1 MKKTFE
7 MNGKAYDSMTTIAK
21 ELGVKRIYPKDFAKY
36 GITESS
42 KDKSADTATDTAD
55 TADTATD
62 TTDTATDN
70 STDCNNLTLEQLS
83 EKLKVLSLEKLED
96 VAKSLSLE
104 KVTVTND
111 SIKRMQLTMA
121 IKRAVFP
128 TIFTKVGAKR
138 NASSWKDVSLDKM
151 IKVAKKNKISYK
163 DYQNDRITR
172 MHLVMAF
179 NKSGLTAE
187 KCGVI

>member
-7 MNGKAYDSMTTIAK
+7 MNGKAYDSMTAIAK

-42 KDKSADTATDTAD
+42 KNDSADTTA
-55 TADTATD
+55 ANS
-62 TTDTATDN
+62 TDN
-70 STDCNNLTLEQLS
+70 STGYNDLTLEQLS
-83 EKLKVLSLEKLED
+83 EKLKGLSLEKLED
-96 VAKSLSLE
+96 VAKGLSLE

-111 SIKRMQLTMA
+111 NIKRMQLTMA

-128 TIFTKVGAKR
+128 TIFPKVVAKR

-172 MHLVMAF
+172 MHLVMSF

>member
-7 MNGKAYDSMTTIAK
+7 MNGKAYDSMTAIAK

-36 GITESS
+36 GITESG
-42 KDKSADTATDTAD
+42 KNDSA
-55 TADTATD
+55 
-62 TTDTATDN
+62 DTATDN

-83 EKLKVLSLEKLED
+83 EKLKGLSLEKLEG
-96 VAKSLSLE
+96 VAKGLSLE
-104 KVTVTND
+104 KVTVKND

-128 TIFTKVGAKR
+128 TIFPKVQTKR

-151 IKVAKKNKISYK
+151 IKVANKNKISYK

-187 KCGVI
+187 KCGVK

>member
-7 MNGKAYDSMTTIAK
+7 MNGKAYDSMTAIAK

-42 KDKSADTATDTAD
+42 KDKSADTATA
-55 TADTATD
+55 
-62 TTDTATDN
+62 N
-70 STDCNNLTLEQLS
+70 STGYNDLTLEQLS

-111 SIKRMQLTMA
+111 NIKRMQLTMA

-128 TIFTKVGAKR
+128 TIFPKVQTKR
-138 NASSWKDVSLDKM
+138 NVSSWKDVSLDKM

>member
-7 MNGKAYDSMTTIAK
+7 MNGKTYDSMTAIAK

-42 KDKSADTATDTAD
+42 KNDSADTA
-55 TADTATD
+55 
-62 TTDTATDN
+62 DTATDN

-83 EKLKVLSLEKLED
+83 EKIKGLSLEKLED

-128 TIFTKVGAKR
+128 TIFPKVQTKR
-138 NASSWKDVSLDKM
+138 NASSWKDVSLTDM

-179 NKSGLTAE
+179 NNSGLTAE
-187 KCGVI
+187 KCVVI

>member
-7 MNGKAYDSMTTIAK
+7 MNGKTYDSMTAIDK
-21 ELGVKRIYPKDFAKY
+21 ELGVKRIYTKDFAKY

-42 KDKSADTATDTAD
+42 KNDSADSAD
-55 TADTATD
+55 SA
-62 TTDTATDN
+62 DTATDN

-83 EKLKVLSLEKLED
+83 EKLKGLSLEKLEG
-96 VAKSLSLE
+96 VAKGLSLE

-187 KCGVI
+187 KCGVK

>member
-7 MNGKAYDSMTTIAK
+7 MNGKAYDSMTAIAK

-36 GITESS
+36 GITESG
-42 KDKSADTATDTAD
+42 KNDSADTATDT
-55 TADTATD
+55 
-62 TTDTATDN
+62 
-70 STDCNNLTLEQLS
+70 STGYNDLTLEQLS
-83 EKLKVLSLEKLED
+83 EKLKGLTLDKLEG
-96 VAKSLSLE
+96 VAKGLSLE

-128 TIFTKVGAKR
+128 TIFPKVGAKR

>member
-7 MNGKAYDSMTTIAK
+7 MNGKAYDSMTAIAK

-42 KDKSADTATDTAD
+42 KNDSAD

-62 TTDTATDN
+62 N
-70 STDCNNLTLEQLS
+70 STGYNDLTLEQLS
-83 EKLKVLSLEKLED
+83 EKLKGLSLEKLEG
-96 VAKSLSLE
+96 VAKGLSLE

-111 SIKRMQLTMA
+111 NIKRMQLTMA

-128 TIFTKVGAKR
+128 TIFPKVQTKR
-138 NASSWKDVSLDKM
+138 NVSSWKDVSLTDM

>member
-7 MNGKAYDSMTTIAK
+7 MNGKAYDSMTAIAK

-42 KDKSADTATDTAD
+42 KNDSADTATDK
-55 TADTATD
+55 
-62 TTDTATDN
+62 
-70 STDCNNLTLEQLS
+70 STGYNDLTLEQLS
-83 EKLKVLSLEKLED
+83 EKLKGLSLEKLED
-96 VAKSLSLE
+96 VAKGLSLE

-111 SIKRMQLTMA
+111 NIKRMQLTMA

-128 TIFTKVGAKR
+128 TIFPKVQTKR
-138 NASSWKDVSLDKM
+138 NVSSWKDVSLDKM

-187 KCGVI
+187 KCGVK

>member
-7 MNGKAYDSMTTIAK
+7 MNGKSYDSMTAIAK
-21 ELGVKRIYPKDFAKY
+21 ELGVKRIYPNDFAKY

-42 KDKSADTATDTAD
+42 KDKSADTSTDTA
-55 TADTATD
+55 
-62 TTDTATDN
+62 DTATDN

-83 EKLKVLSLEKLED
+83 EKLKGLSLEKLED

-138 NASSWKDVSLDKM
+138 SASSWKDVSLADM

>member
-7 MNGKAYDSMTTIAK
+7 MNGKAYDSMTAIAK

-42 KDKSADTATDTAD
+42 KDKSADNS
-55 TADTATD
+55 
-62 TTDTATDN
+62 TDN
-70 STDCNNLTLEQLS
+70 STGYNDLTLEQLS
-83 EKLKVLSLEKLED
+83 EKLKGLTLDKLEG
-96 VAKSLSLE
+96 VAKGLSLE
-104 KVTVTND
+104 KVTVKND

-121 IKRAVFP
+121 IKRAIFP
-128 TIFTKVGAKR
+128 TIFPKVGAKR

>member
-7 MNGKAYDSMTTIAK
+7 MNGKAYDSMTAIAK

-42 KDKSADTATDTAD
+42 KNDSADNS
-55 TADTATD
+55 
-62 TTDTATDN
+62 TDN
-70 STDCNNLTLEQLS
+70 STGYNDLTLEQLS
-83 EKLKVLSLEKLED
+83 EKLKGLSLEKLEGI
-96 VAKSLSLE
+96 AKGLSLE

-111 SIKRMQLTMA
+111 NIKRMQLTMA

-128 TIFTKVGAKR
+128 TIFPKVQTKR
-138 NASSWKDVSLDKM
+138 NVSSWKDVSLDKM
-151 IKVAKKNKISYK
+151 IKVAKKNKISYN

-187 KCGVI
+187 KCGVK

>member
-7 MNGKAYDSMTTIAK
+7 MNGKAYDSMTAIAK

-42 KDKSADTATDTAD
+42 KNDSA
-55 TADTATD
+55 
-62 TTDTATDN
+62 DTATDN
-70 STDCNNLTLEQLS
+70 STGYNDLTLEQLS
-83 EKLKVLSLEKLED
+83 EKLKGLSLEKLEG
-96 VAKSLSLE
+96 VAKGLSLE

-128 TIFTKVGAKR
+128 TIFPKVQTKR
-138 NASSWKDVSLDKM
+138 NVSSWKDVSLDKM

>member
-7 MNGKAYDSMTTIAK
+7 MNGKTYDSMTAIAK

-42 KDKSADTATDTAD
+42 KTESSDTAAD
-55 TADTATD
+55 NS
-62 TTDTATDN
+62 TDN
-70 STDCNNLTLEQLS
+70 STGYNDLTLEQLS
-83 EKLKVLSLEKLED
+83 ERLKELTLSQLED
-96 VAKSLSLE
+96 VAKGLSLE

-111 SIKRMQLTMA
+111 NIKRMQLTMA

-128 TIFTKVGAKR
+128 TIFTKIGAKR

-187 KCGVI
+187 KCVVK

>member
-7 MNGKAYDSMTTIAK
+7 MNGKAYDSMTAIAK

-36 GITESS
+36 GITENS
-42 KDKSADTATDTAD
+42 KNDSADTANTA
-55 TADTATD
+55 
-62 TTDTATDN
+62 DTATDN
-70 STDCNNLTLEQLS
+70 STDNSTGYNDLTLEQLS
-83 EKLKVLSLEKLED
+83 EKLKGLTLDKLEG
-96 VAKSLSLE
+96 VAKGLSLE

-111 SIKRMQLTMA
+111 NIKRMQLTMA

-128 TIFTKVGAKR
+128 TIFPKVGAKR

>member
-7 MNGKAYDSMTTIAK
+7 MNGKTYDSMTAIAK

-42 KDKSADTATDTAD
+42 KDKSADTATD
-55 TADTATD
+55 
-62 TTDTATDN
+62 N
-70 STDCNNLTLEQLS
+70 STGYNDLTLEQLS
-83 EKLKVLSLEKLED
+83 EKLKGLSLEKLEG
-96 VAKSLSLE
+96 VAKGLSLE
-104 KVTVTND
+104 KVTVKND

-128 TIFTKVGAKR
+128 TIFPKVQTKR

>member
-7 MNGKAYDSMTTIAK
+7 MNGKAYDSMTAIAK
-21 ELGVKRIYPKDFAKY
+21 ELGVKRIYHKDFAKY

-42 KDKSADTATDTAD
+42 KDKSADTATDTA
-55 TADTATD
+55 
-62 TTDTATDN
+62 
-70 STDCNNLTLEQLS
+70 TDCNNLTLEQLS
-83 EKLKVLSLEKLED
+83 EKLKGLSLEKLEG

-111 SIKRMQLTMA
+111 NIKRMQLTMA

-128 TIFTKVGAKR
+128 TIFPKVQTKR
-138 NASSWKDVSLDKM
+138 NVSRWKDVSLTDM

-187 KCGVI
+187 KCGVK

>member
-7 MNGKAYDSMTTIAK
+7 MNGKAYDSMTAIAK

-42 KDKSADTATDTAD
+42 KNDSA
-55 TADTATD
+55 
-62 TTDTATDN
+62 DTATDN
-70 STDCNNLTLEQLS
+70 STGYNDLTLEQLS
-83 EKLKVLSLEKLED
+83 EKLKGLTLDKLEG
-96 VAKSLSLE
+96 VAKGLSLE
-104 KVTVTND
+104 KVTVKND

-128 TIFTKVGAKR
+128 TIFPKVGAKR

-151 IKVAKKNKISYK
+151 IKVAKKNKISYN

>member
-7 MNGKAYDSMTTIAK
+7 MNGKAYDSITAIAK

-42 KDKSADTATDTAD
+42 KNDSA
-55 TADTATD
+55 
-62 TTDTATDN
+62 DTATDN
-70 STDCNNLTLEQLS
+70 STGYNDLTLEQLS
-83 EKLKVLSLEKLED
+83 EKLKGLTLDKLEG
-96 VAKSLSLE
+96 VAKGLSLE

-111 SIKRMQLTMA
+111 NIKRMQLTMA

-128 TIFTKVGAKR
+128 TIFPKVQTKR
-138 NASSWKDVSLDKM
+138 NVSSWKDVSLTDM
-151 IKVAKKNKISYK
+151 IKVAKKNKITYK

>member
-7 MNGKAYDSMTTIAK
+7 MNGKAYDSMTAIAK

-36 GITESS
+36 GITENS
-42 KDKSADTATDTAD
+42 KDKSADTATD
-55 TADTATD
+55 
-62 TTDTATDN
+62 N
-70 STDCNNLTLEQLS
+70 STGYNDLTLEQLS
-83 EKLKVLSLEKLED
+83 EKLKGLSLEKLEG
-96 VAKSLSLE
+96 VAKGLSLE

-111 SIKRMQLTMA
+111 NIKRMQLTMA

-128 TIFTKVGAKR
+128 TIFQKVGAKR

>member
-7 MNGKAYDSMTTIAK
+7 MNGKTYDSMTAIAK

-42 KDKSADTATDTAD
+42 KNDSADTT
-55 TADTATD
+55 TD
-62 TTDTATDN
+62 TTTDN
-70 STDCNNLTLEQLS
+70 STDNSTGYNDLTLEQLS
-83 EKLKVLSLEKLED
+83 EKLKGLSLEKLEG
-96 VAKSLSLE
+96 VAKGLSLE
-104 KVTVTND
+104 KVTVKND

-128 TIFTKVGAKR
+128 TIFPKVQTKR
-138 NASSWKDVSLDKM
+138 NVSSWKDVSLDKM
-151 IKVAKKNKISYK
+151 IKVANKNKISYK

>member
-7 MNGKAYDSMTTIAK
+7 MNGKTYDSMTAIAK

-42 KDKSADTATDTAD
+42 GDKSSDTAA
-55 TADTATD
+55 
-62 TTDTATDN
+62 DN
-70 STDCNNLTLEQLS
+70 STGYNDLTLEQLS
-83 EKLKVLSLEKLED
+83 EKLKGLTLDKLEG
-96 VAKSLSLE
+96 VAKGLSLE
-104 KVTVTND
+104 KVTVKND

-128 TIFTKVGAKR
+128 TVFTKVGAKR
-138 NASSWKDVSLDKM
+138 NSSSWKDVSLADM
-151 IKVAKKNKISYK
+151 IKVAKKNKITYK

>member
-42 KDKSADTATDTAD
+42 KDKSAD

>member
-7 MNGKAYDSMTTIAK
+7 MNGKTYDSMTAIAK

-36 GITESS
+36 GITENS
-42 KDKSADTATDTAD
+42 KNDTA
-55 TADTATD
+55 
-62 TTDTATDN
+62 DTATDN
-70 STDCNNLTLEQLS
+70 STDNSTGYNDLTLEQLS
-83 EKLKVLSLEKLED
+83 EKLKGFSLEKLED

-111 SIKRMQLTMA
+111 NIKRMQLTMA

-128 TIFTKVGAKR
+128 TIFPKVQTKR
-138 NASSWKDVSLDKM
+138 NVSSWKDISLDKM

>member
-7 MNGKAYDSMTTIAK
+7 MNGKAYDSMTAIAK

-42 KDKSADTATDTAD
+42 KDKSADTAA
-55 TADTATD
+55 AK
-62 TTDTATDN
+62 
-70 STDCNNLTLEQLS
+70 STDKSTGYNDLTLEQLS
-83 EKLKVLSLEKLED
+83 ERLKELTLDKLED
-96 VAKSLSLE
+96 VAKGLSLE

-111 SIKRMQLTMA
+111 NIKRMQLTMA

-128 TIFTKVGAKR
+128 TIFPKIGAKR

>member
-7 MNGKAYDSMTTIAK
+7 MNGKAYDSMTAIAK

-42 KDKSADTATDTAD
+42 KDKSADTVTDTA
-55 TADTATD
+55 
-62 TTDTATDN
+62 DTATDN

-83 EKLKVLSLEKLED
+83 EKLKGLSLDKLEG
-96 VAKSLSLE
+96 VAKGLSLE
-104 KVTVTND
+104 KVTVKND

-128 TIFTKVGAKR
+128 TIFPKVQTKR
-138 NASSWKDVSLDKM
+138 NVSSWKDVSLDKM

-187 KCGVI
+187 KCGVK

>member
-7 MNGKAYDSMTTIAK
+7 MNGKAYDSMTAIAK

-42 KDKSADTATDTAD
+42 KDKSADTATD
-55 TADTATD
+55 
-62 TTDTATDN
+62 N

-83 EKLKVLSLEKLED
+83 EKLKGLSLEKLEG
-96 VAKSLSLE
+96 VAKGLSLE

-111 SIKRMQLTMA
+111 NIKRMQLTMA

-128 TIFTKVGAKR
+128 TIFPKVGAKR

-151 IKVAKKNKISYK
+151 IKVAKKNKITYK

>member
-7 MNGKAYDSMTTIAK
+7 MNGKAYDSMTAIAK

-42 KDKSADTATDTAD
+42 KDKSADTATDNS
-55 TADTATD
+55 
-62 TTDTATDN
+62 TDN

-83 EKLKVLSLEKLED
+83 EKLKGLSLEKLED

-128 TIFTKVGAKR
+128 TIFPKVQTKR

>member
-7 MNGKAYDSMTTIAK
+7 MNGKAYDSMTAIAK

-36 GITESS
+36 GITESI
-42 KDKSADTATDTAD
+42 KNDSA
-55 TADTATD
+55 
-62 TTDTATDN
+62 DTATDN

-83 EKLKVLSLEKLED
+83 EKLKGLSLEKLED

-111 SIKRMQLTMA
+111 NIKRMQLTMA

-128 TIFTKVGAKR
+128 TIFPKVQTKR
-138 NASSWKDVSLDKM
+138 NVSSWKDVSLDKM

>member
-7 MNGKAYDSMTTIAK
+7 MNGKAYDSMTAIAK
-21 ELGVKRIYPKDFAKY
+21 ELGVKRIYPNDFAKY

-42 KDKSADTATDTAD
+42 KDNTSDTAD
-55 TADTATD
+55 TADTS
-62 TTDTATDN
+62 TDN

-83 EKLKVLSLEKLED
+83 EKLKGLSLEKLEN

-128 TIFTKVGAKR
+128 TIFPKVQTKR
-138 NASSWKDVSLDKM
+138 NVSSWKDVSLTDM

-187 KCGVI
+187 KCGVK